1 MGMFPGGQASC
12 LQLSRR
18 FTKDERGKRK
28 KKPREA
34 ADRGRKERVVERE
47 RERGGV
53 ERREK
58 CLACAPKGRK
68 EGRKREDFL
77 ADFSGAFVF
86 NLLPLIQ
93 TTRFACTYVHIFLNL
108 MQLAKKTHL
117 YFMKNTCLFNHI
129 FFFLPVVRVKMFI
142 FLYNSKKDFSNQS
155 KHKCKDSDALLFDD
169 TTVYLFIISVN

>member
-34 ADRGRKERVVERE
+34 VDRGRKR
-47 RERGGV
+47 RGRGSKDV
-53 ERREK
+53 KNVSRANEGK
-58 CLACAPKGRK
+58 K
-68 EGRKREDFL
+68 GRKREDFL

-93 TTRFACTYVHIFLNL
+93 TTRLACTYFLEFSLYNWC
-108 MQLAKKTHL
+108 KKTLVL
-117 YFMKNTCLFNHI
+117 YEKRMSF
-129 FFFLPVVRVKMFI
+129 
-142 FLYNSKKDFSNQS
+142 
-155 KHKCKDSDALLFDD
+155 
-169 TTVYLFIISVN
+169 